1 MLAVSKKK
9 LDTNDK
15 YLQKLE
21 DIKIRVPKGYRD
33 IIKEFAKGQGKNVNQ
48 LVIELINERMEQ
60 VGYKDRIPNGVRE
73 ATEKST
79 QESEW
84 FTQKTANGKERLVRY
99 CPAAFCL
106 YYDRGAAGG
115 KSAFVFG

>member
-21 DIKIRVPKGYRD
+21 DIKIRVPKGSRD

-79 QESEW
+79 QESE
-84 FTQKTANGKERLVRY
+84 
-99 CPAAFCL
+99 
-106 YYDRGAAGG
+106 
-115 KSAFVFG
+115 